1 MPGRIT
7 ENSKRMSLRIRPED
21 KALLVRAA
29 AIQQTTLTDFMV
41 RHTVQAA
48 RELID
53 QAERVRLTPRDSQR
67 VLELLEN
74 PPEPDTK
81 LMKAA
86 QNLPNRS

>member
-41 RHTVQAA
+41 RHAVQAA

-53 QAERVRLTPRDSQR
+53 QAERVRLSPRDSQR

-86 QNLPNRS
+86 QSLPNSS